1 MTAFPTHAARSYLD
15 GPPRQVP
22 GFGDLHRLISL
33 LLAERVPTDGQI
45 LVVGAGGGLEIN
57 ALAEAEAGWS
67 FVGIDP
73 SAGMLALAEETTE
86 PHRARVQL
94 QQGYIQQAPDGPFD
108 GATCLLTL
116 HFVPRSERLATLREV
131 RKRLRVGAPFVV
143 VHISFPQDEPERS
156 LWIARHVA
164 YGRPEA
170 ADVESA
176 RDAIRTRLSILAPEE
191 EEAMLA
197 EAGFSGISLFYAG
210 LSFRGW
216 IGYAA

>member
-1 MTAFPTHAARSYLD
+1 
-15 GPPRQVP
+15 
-22 GFGDLHRLISL
+22 
-33 LLAERVPTDGQI
+33 
-45 LVVGAGGGLEIN
+45 
-57 ALAEAEAGWS
+57 
-67 FVGIDP
+67 
-73 SAGMLALAEETTE
+73 
-86 PHRARVQL
+86 
-94 QQGYIQQAPDGPFD
+94 
-108 GATCLLTL
+108 
-116 HFVPRSERLATLREV
+116 LREI

-143 VHISFPQDEPERS
+143 VHISFPQSEPERS
-156 LWIARHVA
+156 MWIARHVA